1 MNMIRASL
9 VFLALLA
16 ALTMSR
22 AQQTQNDS
30 ITALDE
36 VVLLDTIAHR
46 NPLGILPT
54 SQVGPTA
61 FQNYSPVDLISPINQ
76 IAGVYILSGAL
87 NTNRITIR
95 GIGART
101 PFGTDKL
108 RLYYDDIPVTNGTG
122 FSTIE
127 TYDLENLGQVEVI
140 KGPKGTAYGTNLGGA
155 ILLRTQRPE
164 EAATR
169 FKNNLT
175 IGSFGLIKN
184 NLGFNHQ
191 EGPLTLN
198 LRYGHLETDGY
209 RENSRFD
216 RDGFLLH
223 TSYRISDRSS
233 MSLLL
238 NHVNYTAQI
247 PSSLSQSAFDE
258 DPSQAAAN
266 WLAAQGF
273 ESNRYTLLGISH
285 TYVFSSRLEN
295 TTSVF
300 YTYLDQFEAR
310 PFNIVDQF
318 TNGYG
323 LRTRFFGNFGT
334 GNSPLEYNLGAEL
347 YTDEFHGGTFENLFR
362 DNDGNGSLL
371 GDKIGDNKEFRRQY
385 NLFAGLTVP
394 LTARFKAQ
402 AGLSLN
408 NTFYD
413 FRDRFNTGA
422 ANTSA
427 ERDFPPIVLPSFSLR
442 YTASKGHLVYANI
455 SRGFSNPGLE
465 ETLTPDGALNP
476 DISQETGTNYELGT
490 RLFLDKGRLRIT
502 LALYRMDVK
511 NLLVAER
518 VGEDQFIGRNAG
530 STKHQ
535 GLETELNYSI
545 PLGTRA
551 RIAPF
556 ISYTLNDHSFVD
568 FVDGDTVFSGNPLTG
583 VPRHRINSGLQF
595 HHTAGFY
602 WNLAHTTVGAIPLT
616 DANTL
621 SSEPYTVFNTRLGYK
636 RAFSKK
642 FGMQLDLGIN
652 NLWNT
657 RYARS
662 VLINAVG
669 FGGAEPRFFN
679 PGDARNYY
687 GSLGLS
693 YRL

>member
-1 MNMIRASL
+1 MNMIRAYFI
-9 VFLALLA
+9 FLAVLA
-16 ALTMSR
+16 VPPMGL
-22 AQQTQNDS
+22 AQQTPKDS

-36 VVLLDTIAHR
+36 VILLDTIDSRGA
-46 NPLGILPT
+46 LGILPT
-54 SQVGPTA
+54 QKIGRAV
-61 FQNYSPVDLISPINQ
+61 FQNYSPLDLVSPINQ
-76 IAGVYILSGAL
+76 IPGVYILSGAL

-155 ILLRTQRPE
+155 ILLKTREPE
-164 EAATR
+164 SGATL
-169 FKNNLT
+169 FSNNLT
-175 IGSFGLIKN
+175 LGSYELIKN
-184 NLGFNHQ
+184 SLGFSHR
-191 EGPLTLN
+191 EGSFSLS

-209 RENSRFD
+209 RQNSRFD
-216 RDGFLLH
+216 RDGLLLN
-223 TSYRISDRSS
+223 TSYRLSPKSRIAV
-233 MSLLL
+233 LL

-247 PSSLSQSAFDE
+247 PSSLSQTAFAE
-258 DPSQAAAN
+258 DPTQAAAN

-273 ESNRYTLLGISH
+273 ETNQYTLLGVSH
-285 TYVFSSRLEN
+285 NFVFSDRLEN
-295 TTSVF
+295 STSVF
-300 YTYLDQFEAR
+300 YTYLDQYEAR

-323 LRTRFFGNFGT
+323 LRTHFSGNFGRD
-334 GNSPLEYNLGAEL
+334 GKMGEYTMGAEV
-347 YTDEFHGGTFENLFR
+347 YADEFNGGTFENLFG
-362 DNDGNGSLL
+362 DNNGNGSLL
-371 GDKIGDNKEFRRQY
+371 GDQIGDNKEFRRQY
-385 NLFAGLTVP
+385 NLFADLTLP
-394 LTARFKAQ
+394 LAPRFKAQ
-402 AGLSLN
+402 VGLSLN
-408 NTFYD
+408 NTLYD

-422 ANTSA
+422 ENTSA
-427 ERDFPPIVLPSFSLR
+427 ERNFSPILLPSLSLQ
-442 YTASKGHLVYANI
+442 YTTQKGHVVYGNI

-476 DISQETGTNYELGT
+476 DIAQETGTNYELGT
-490 RLFLDKGRLRIT
+490 RLSLDRGRLQVN

-518 VGEDQFIGRNAG
+518 IGEDQFIGRNAG

-535 GLETELNYSI
+535 GLEVALNYGISI
-545 PLGTRA
+545 GTRT
-551 RIAPF
+551 RITPF
-556 ISYTLNDHSFVD
+556 VSYTLNDHSFVD
-568 FVDGDTVFSGNPLTG
+568 FVDGDDVFSGNPLTG

-595 HHTAGFY
+595 QHTTGFY
-602 WNLAHTTVGAIPLT
+602 WNLAHTTVGGIPLT

-621 SSEPYTVFNTRLGYK
+621 SSEPYTIFNTRLGYK
-636 RAFSKK
+636 RTFSKK
-642 FGMQLDLGIN
+642 FSAQLDLGIN

-679 PGDARNYY
+679 PGNARNYY

-693 YRL
+693 YQL